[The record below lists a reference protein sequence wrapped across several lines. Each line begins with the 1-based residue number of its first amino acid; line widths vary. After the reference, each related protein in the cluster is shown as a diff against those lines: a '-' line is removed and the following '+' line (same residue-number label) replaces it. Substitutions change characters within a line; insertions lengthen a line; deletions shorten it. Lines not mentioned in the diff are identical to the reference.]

1 MRASILAS
9 AATLLVATQARI
21 VGFYAPNTAAPGTK
35 VRLEIQ
41 TENFSQSIED
51 VAMSFGLTTG
61 NGATLGSLGQ
71 LISTKILGADLSNT
85 LENITHIIE
94 IPADATPGPAIIQGA
109 HFSLTGAVYSPL
121 VEVYYANITIGQ
133 GNNFPLVQSARIP
146 QVDN

>member
-21 VGFYAPNTAAPGTK
+21 VGFYAPNTAAPGSK

-51 VAMSFGLTTG
+51 VAMSFGLSTG
-61 NGATLGSLGQ
+61 DFTLGSLGQ

-85 LENITHIIE
+85 LDNITHIIE
-94 IPADATPGPAIIQGA
+94 IPADATPGPAVIQGA

-146 QVDN
+146 QINN

>member
-21 VGFYAPNTAAPGTK
+21 VGFYAPNTAAPGSK

-51 VAMSFGLTTG
+51 VAVSFGLSTG
-61 NGATLGSLGQ
+61 DFTLGSLGQ

-85 LENITHIIE
+85 LENITHIIQ
-94 IPADATPGPAIIQGA
+94 IPADATPGPAVIQGA